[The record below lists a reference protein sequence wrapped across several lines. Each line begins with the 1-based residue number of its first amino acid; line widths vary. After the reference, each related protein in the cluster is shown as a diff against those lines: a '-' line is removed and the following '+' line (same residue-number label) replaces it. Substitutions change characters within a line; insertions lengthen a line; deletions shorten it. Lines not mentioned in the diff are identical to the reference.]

1 MMNKPRRRQSGKQ
14 TQDLTQL
21 LLQKEQD
28 RRDAEL
34 RDRDISLREKELAAR
49 KGGSKDRAVKMMR
62 NAFEGIAVEPKSHDQ
77 QMEWMFGKKYAAKV
91 MGNDPN
97 AKLQQGSTLKRR

>member
-1 MMNKPRRRQSGKQ
+1 MMHKPRRRQSGGQ
-14 TQDLTQL
+14 TQDSTQL
-21 LLQKEQD
+21 FLQKEQD
-28 RRDAEL
+28 RRDSEL
-34 RDRDISLREKELAAR
+34 REKDFSLREKELAAR
-49 KGGSKDRAVKMMR
+49 KGGKKDRTVRMMR

-97 AKLQQGSTLKRR
+97 AKLQQGATLKRR